1 MGKGLC
7 YFPPTH
13 CKPIFSRLVVGAKL
27 TANIAHIPQSTM
39 NFIEIFCVKFLNA
52 NLLLCDANFKILC
65 CKTFCRYKNT
75 IYICPRNLRKGF
87 IASKEF
93 RDIN

>member
-1 MGKGLC
+1 MKKGTALQYLLKFWCMGKGLC

-39 NFIEIFCVKFLNA
+39 NFVVKF
-52 NLLLCDANFKILC
+52 
-65 CKTFCRYKNT
+65 
-75 IYICPRNLRKGF
+75 
-87 IASKEF
+87 
-93 RDIN
+93 